1 MPKSP
6 PFSRAVRIALLLLP
20 ASFFL
25 LACNGR
31 KQSGQEAVAAEVP
44 LVKTPVFNAD
54 SAYAFVEKQVDFGPR
69 VPNTRGHGQCS
80 DYLIN
85 QFKRYGAEVTVQAFV
100 ANAFDGSRLQSRNII
115 AAINPAAGK
124 RIMLAAHW
132 DTRPF
137 ADQDSVRKNQPI
149 GGADDGGSGVAVLL
163 EIARVI
169 GADSLRPKVGV
180 DFILFDSEDYGAP
193 EGQEGKDASKQ
204 WYCLGSQHW
213 AANKHRPNYSAYFG
227 ILLDMVG
234 AKNGRFAREG
244 TSVEYANGVVTNVW
258 NLASRLGYSQYFIPA
273 ASGSIMDDHVFVNQ
287 VAKIPTIDIVG
298 YNQAGPNYFGSHW
311 HTHQDNL
318 SIVDRGTLKAVGQTV
333 LQAVYQEN

>member
-1 MPKSP
+1 MPTP
-6 PFSRAVRIALLLLP
+6 PASSKAVRSAPLLLL
-20 ASFFL
+20 ASFLF
-25 LACNGR
+25 ACNDR
-31 KQSGQEAVAAEVP
+31 KPTSQEAVAAEIP
-44 LVKTPVFNAD
+44 LVETPVFDAD
-54 SAYAFVEKQVDFGPR
+54 SAYAFVEKQVGFGPR
-69 VPNTRGHGQCS
+69 VPNTRGHEQCG

-85 QFKRYGAEVTVQAFV
+85 QFKQYGAEVTVQAFV
-100 ANAFDGSRLQSRNII
+100 ANAFDGTRLQSRNVI
-115 AAINPAAGK
+115 AALNPAAGK
-124 RIMLAAHW
+124 RILLAAHW

-149 GGADDGGSGVAVLL
+149 DGADDGGSGVAVLL
-163 EIARVI
+163 EIARAI
-169 GADSLRPKVGV
+169 QADSLRPKVGV

-193 EGQEGKDASKQ
+193 EGQEGEDASKQ

-258 NLASRLGYSQYFIPA
+258 NLASRLGYGQYFIPA
-273 ASGSIMDDHVFVNQ
+273 ASGGIMDDHVFVNQ

-318 SIVDRGTLKAVGQTV
+318 SIVDRKTLKAVGQTV